1 MHHSKLNFSSHT
13 TTQSVISG
21 RVDRQQLEQLEE
33 STMGW
38 WWWAYLTQA
47 NTSLILMPNQFL
59 VIFQFLFISHRQH
72 TALSLS
78 LWQSKLMMAGINAR
92 RKRVKHA
99 QLSFR
104 SSLRSSA
111 TYTRDGD
118 ERRRRVLLESDSARE
133 HRWQLS
139 SSKKLS
145 EIDLTLD
152 TRVREEDNLL
162 IWFFKIH

>member
-78 LWQSKLMMAGINAR
+78 LSLWQSKLMMAGINAR
-92 RKRVKHA
+92 RREWNMRSWVFEVHFVRRRHIHA
-99 QLSFR
+99 MAMSEEEECY
-104 SSLRSSA
+104 SSLTQRESIVDSSA
-111 TYTRDGD
+111 AAKNCPKSTWHSTP
-118 ERRRRVLLESDSARE
+118 EWE
-133 HRWQLS
+133 
-139 SSKKLS
+139 KKT
-145 EIDLTLD
+145 IC
-152 TRVREEDNLL
+152 
-162 IWFFKIH
+162 